1 MPSYTATITNVTR
14 NTTLASNIPVADTP
28 TTRRT
33 GLLNHTEL
41 LPGGGLYIDGG
52 SNVHTV
58 GMKFPIDIVFVHQSQ
73 AAPGRA
79 MVVRTVEGVGEG
91 RWEGGK
97 HANSV
102 LELPVGTIKGSRTV
116 AGDWLR
122 VEFT

>member
-1 MPSYTATITNVTR
+1 MNRTATITNVTR

-33 GLLNHTEL
+33 GLLNHTKL
-41 LPGGGLYIDGG
+41 LPGDGLYIDGG

-58 GMKFPIDIVFVHQSQ
+58 GMKFPIDIVFVHQSP
-73 AAPGRA
+73 ATPGRA
-79 MVVRTVEGVGEG
+79 MVVRMVEGVGEG